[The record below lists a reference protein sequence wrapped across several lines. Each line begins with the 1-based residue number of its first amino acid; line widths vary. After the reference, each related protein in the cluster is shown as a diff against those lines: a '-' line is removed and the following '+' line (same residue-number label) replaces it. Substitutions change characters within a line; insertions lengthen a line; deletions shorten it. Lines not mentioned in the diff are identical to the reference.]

1 MDIPFKVEIIVYDFF
16 SKGLIHLPQ
25 KVEIL
30 EDIQAVRMPNKCDST
45 ENIEV
50 IAIGHGGTENN
61 STFSSQ
67 LNFAALKT
75 LPAKECR
82 KALPVILF
90 RKSVI
95 CASNDM
101 RKQSIFDGDSGGPL
115 VRASD
120 GILIGISSF
129 LQASKFILVR
139 LGIKYNFLM
148 RLIFV
153 FSFHNSKI

>member
-30 EDIQAVRMPNKCDST
+30 EDIQAVRMPNRCDST

-50 IAIGHGGTENN
+50 IAIGHGGTENS